1 MCQVQGDNGKE
12 KRKWDIMV
20 WKGRWM
26 FTKHQDFITFNTAV
40 FHYSSELWIS
50 AEKEKSWDPVAEES
64 GQGRY
69 L

>member
-1 MCQVQGDNGKE
+1 
-12 KRKWDIMV
+12 
-20 WKGRWM
+20 M

-64 GQGRY
+64 SQGRY